1 MRSTR
6 RWKSAPNH
14 PWQRPSAVPRHWT
27 PHNNSLHIKASF
39 WVAGM
44 VCFVVIFFSLVD
56 RCDTRSNALCD

>member
-39 WVAGM
+39 WLAGIC
-44 VCFVVIFFSLVD
+44 VVVVIVFSFGLIVA
-56 RCDTRSNALCD
+56 TPV